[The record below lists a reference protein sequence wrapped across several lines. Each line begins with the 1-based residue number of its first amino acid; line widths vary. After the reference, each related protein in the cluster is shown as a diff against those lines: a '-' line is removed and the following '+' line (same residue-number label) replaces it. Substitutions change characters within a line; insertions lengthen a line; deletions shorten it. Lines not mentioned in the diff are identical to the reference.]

1 MLSRKSKLLILKIV
15 SLFSVVRGYNIP
27 IIILAQYLSAI
38 FILAPE
44 KGALSILLDFNL
56 FILVFASSLT
66 IASGYIINNFY
77 DSQKDLINRP
87 NKSMLDRLVSQKTKL
102 SVYFTL
108 NFIASLMALFV
119 SWRAFLFFSAYIF
132 LIWFYSHKIK
142 KYAIIGNLTA
152 ALLAVIPFFAIL
164 LYFYNQISF
173 DEIENHKSH
182 FAVIFAHATFLFL
195 LLLVREMIKDLEN
208 LKGDLANNYK
218 TIPILYG
225 EIISK
230 KAITVLT
237 ILTVVPVYILIEI
250 YDVGYMDIY
259 FYACL
264 IVLIFFL
271 LYLWKSNSKE
281 QFLWLHNVL
290 KLLIVAGVFCIVLIN
305 PSVLWHGKKLLLMMH
320 SSFLGML

>member
-44 KGALSILLDFNL
+44 KRALSILLDFNL

-132 LIWFYSHKIK
+132 LIWFYSHKLK
-142 KYAIIGNLTA
+142 KMFLIGNITA
-152 ALLAVIPFFAIL
+152 AVLAILPFFGIL
-164 LYFYNQISF
+164 MYYRNFY
-173 DEIENHKSH
+173 H
-182 FAVIFAHATFLFL
+182 VIFAHATFLL
-195 LLLVREMIKDLEN
+195 LLILIRELIKDLEN
-208 LKGDLANNYK
+208 IKGDLVQNYK
-218 TIPILYG
+218 TIPVLLG
-225 EIISK
+225 ESFSK
-230 KAITVLT
+230 KAITFLV
-237 ILTVVPVYILIEI
+237 ICTVIPVYILIEL
-250 YDVGYMDIY
+250 YDVGYMDSY
-259 FYACL
+259 FY
-264 IVLIFFL
+264 ISFIILIFFVL
-271 LYLWKSNSKE
+271 KLWKSNSKE
-281 QFLWLHNVL
+281 NYLLLHNIL
-290 KLLIVAGVFCIVLIN
+290 KFVIVAGVFSIVLIK
-305 PSVLWHGKKLLLMMH
+305 PSVLIHGKEVLNL
-320 SSFLGML
+320 